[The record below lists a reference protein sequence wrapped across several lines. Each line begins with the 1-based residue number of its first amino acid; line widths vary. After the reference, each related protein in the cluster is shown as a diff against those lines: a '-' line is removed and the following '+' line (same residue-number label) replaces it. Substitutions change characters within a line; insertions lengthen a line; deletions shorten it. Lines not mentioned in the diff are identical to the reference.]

1 MSLKNTLPND
11 VVILCGGLGTR
22 LRGVTGE
29 APKVLAEVD
38 GRPFLDIV
46 IEWVVKQRPARVIL
60 AAGYKA
66 DLLQAHY
73 RGMFAGVDLVISA
86 EEQPLG
92 TAGAVKQAEGFIRSD
107 AFFVLNGDCLCP
119 VDLAELHTL
128 HVRKRARASIVVSK
142 VDDSRDYGVVL
153 MDEKKR
159 VQTFH
164 EKIET
169 QWPKFVNAGV
179 YCFNR
184 DVLDLI
190 PAGEKSSLEYD
201 LFPRLTGD
209 AFFGFET
216 DKPFIDIGTP
226 ERYTWAQTHLKEWI

>member
-1 MSLKNTLPND
+1 MGQD

-22 LRGVTGE
+22 LKEVTGE
-29 APKVLAEVD
+29 TPKVLAEVD
-38 GRPFLDIV
+38 GKPFLDIV
-46 IEWVVKQRPARVIL
+46 LEFVLKQKPGRVIL

-66 DLLQAHY
+66 ELLQAHY
-73 RGMFAGVDLVISA
+73 RDNFPDADIVISA
-86 EEQPLG
+86 EETPLG
-92 TAGAVKQAEGFIRSD
+92 TAGAVKEAEVLIRSD
-107 AFFVLNGDCLCP
+107 VFFVFNGDCLCP
-119 VDLAELHTL
+119 VDLGDLYAF

-164 EKIET
+164 EKIES

-201 LFPRLTGD
+201 LFPKLTGD